1 MRKAIHNSDAKRP
14 TFRSKGLLN
23 RSGRVQGCE
32 PFPCGGVAERGRVK
46 LRIGLLVLLLMCQ
59 PAMAGQ
65 RILLIRGLMDYVPG
79 ISPMSLLKSRLTDEG
94 YEVTMIT
101 HLNDGFYKNQYWD
114 AVIGHSQGAIDA
126 LRDAPDFARY
136 NPRLTIIAVDPPRT
150 SVLFH
155 CVPGVRYLD
164 LHTGDFGLGGG
175 SLSCPQA
182 QNLAM
187 GGLHITLPMRSDA
200 QEQILAYL
208 RQDRPIEMAYAEP
221 ADVSPHVSL
230 PPIKPKQSLAAIKP
244 KPQPP
249 KLADEKLPD
258 EKLPYEKLPYER
270 LPDEKL
276 ADGKLAD
283 AKLADENLAD
293 AKPVDDTSF
302 DARFTA
308 VWAGASNVLGPPV
321 IPWTE
326 HSYAGVLN

>member
-1 MRKAIHNSDAKRP
+1 
-14 TFRSKGLLN
+14 
-23 RSGRVQGCE
+23 
-32 PFPCGGVAERGRVK
+32 
-46 LRIGLLVLLLMCQ
+46 MCQ

-79 ISPMSLLKSRLTDEG
+79 ISPMTLLKARLTDEG
-94 YEVTMIT
+94 YDVTMIT

-126 LRDAPDFARY
+126 LRDARDLARY
-136 NPRLTIIAVDPPRT
+136 NPRVTIIAVDPPRT

-208 RQDRPIEMAYAEP
+208 RQDAPIAMAYAEP
-221 ADVSPHVSL
+221 AQVSIKPKPSR
-230 PPIKPKQSLAAIKP
+230 PPIKPKLSL
-244 KPQPP
+244 QPT
-249 KLADEKLPD
+249 
-258 EKLPYEKLPYER
+258 
-270 LPDEKL
+270 
-276 ADGKLAD
+276 
-283 AKLADENLAD
+283 NLDPTPPEVAEET
-293 AKPVDDTSF
+293 AFDT
-302 DARFTA
+302 RFNA
-308 VWAGASNVLGPPV
+308 VWAGATNVLGPPV
-321 IPWTE
+321 IRWTE
-326 HSYAGVLN
+326 RSYAGVLYPN

>member
-1 MRKAIHNSDAKRP
+1 MAGSLEPKAINAGGYPQWRP
-14 TFRSKGLLN
+14 QKTNISFQMPVESVGTNVTSTGMPAISARG
-23 RSGRVQGCE
+23 SGPG
-32 PFPCGGVAERGRVK
+32 GRVK
-46 LRIGLLVLLLMCQ
+46 VRICFLVLLLMCQ

-126 LRDAPDFARY
+126 LRDAPDLARY

-155 CVPGVRYLD
+155 CVRGVRYLD

-208 RQDRPIEMAYAEP
+208 RQDASIEMAYAETTH
-221 ADVSPHVSL
+221 VSPPPIKPKPSL
-230 PPIKPKQSLAAIKP
+230 PPIKPKPQSP
-244 KPQPP
+244 KVP
-249 KLADEKLPD
+249 
-258 EKLPYEKLPYER
+258 
-270 LPDEKL
+270 
-276 ADGKLAD
+276 
-283 AKLADENLAD
+283 
-293 AKPVDDTSF
+293 DDTSF

-308 VWAGASNVLGPPV
+308 VWAGATSVLGSPV

-326 HSYAGVLN
+326 RSYAGVMLPFN

>member
-1 MRKAIHNSDAKRP
+1 MAKILAAIAISAKAGITLIVLKLP
-14 TFRSKGLLN
+14 
-23 RSGRVQGCE
+23 
-32 PFPCGGVAERGRVK
+32 GGVAERGRVK
-46 LRIGLLVLLLMCQ
+46 LRIWLFVLLLMCQ

-79 ISPMSLLKSRLTDEG
+79 ISPMSLLRSRLTDEG

-155 CVPGVRYLD
+155 CVRSVRYLD

-208 RQDRPIEMAYAEP
+208 RQDRPTEMAYAEP
-221 ADVSPHVSL
+221 TNVSL
-230 PPIKPKQSLAAIKP
+230 PPIKPKPSLAPIKP
-244 KPQPP
+244 KPSLAPIKPDPSLASIKPEPLLASTKPELQPATS
-249 KLADEKLPD
+249 LAPIKREPHS
-258 EKLPYEKLPYER
+258 PTV
-270 LPDEKL
+270 
-276 ADGKLAD
+276 A
-283 AKLADENLAD
+283 
-293 AKPVDDTSF
+293 DDTSF

-308 VWAGASNVLGPPV
+308 VWAGVTNVLGPPV